1 RDLYRGLV
9 KELEVKHAAADELPE
24 GVEACLRETEERR
37 YLFLQNFSGREA
49 EVKLTG
55 AWERVDTGEPVKQAV
70 LTGYDALTLRSS
82 SK

>member
-1 RDLYRGLV
+1 M
-9 KELEVKHAAADELPE
+9 KELEVKHAAEDELPE

-49 EVKLTG
+49 EVKLIG